1 MTQPYVPPCQDSRI
15 LAEPCPREAGRLPTP
30 SAQMRVLAACVLAS
44 SMAFIDGS
52 ALTVAL
58 PALKQ
63 EFGGSVAVVQW
74 VLNGYVLALAALT
87 MSGGAMADAFG
98 RARILMWGTAAFA
111 LASAACALAPSPLVL
126 IGARVAQGIAAAL
139 VTPASLAL
147 IGELFAK
154 DDRGRAIGIWSGASS
169 LAEAGG
175 PLLGGWLVVA
185 LSWRALFWIN
195 LPMAA
200 RALLLLAGLPK
211 RSGDAEGRFDIL
223 GSVLLALALCAV
235 AFALSA
241 IAPTDSASGHGAGD
255 ANWMLFGAM
264 FVAAIALLSAF
275 WIWQGRATHPLLPRY
290 IFSSRT
296 FAGLNVATMGL
307 YTGLSIV
314 FFLLPFELIER
325 RGMSAVEAGLVFLP
339 FTLCVAFLSKWFGQ
353 LADRLGLRRML
364 LAGSLLAAIGFAAFA
379 TDPSNL
385 AWRSLYLPMAIS
397 GLGFAVL
404 VAPLTAG
411 VMASV
416 DDADEGLAS
425 GINNTASRVAQMI
438 GGAVAALFAA
448 TSAGHVAGLWVAV
461 VASVLG
467 AAAIAFM
474 VARNP

>member
-1 MTQPYVPPCQDSRI
+1 
-15 LAEPCPREAGRLPTP
+15 
-30 SAQMRVLAACVLAS
+30 
-44 SMAFIDGS
+44 MA
-52 ALTVAL
+52 
-58 PALKQ
+58 
-63 EFGGSVAVVQW
+63 
-74 VLNGYVLALAALT
+74 ALA
-87 MSGGAMADAFG
+87 
-98 RARILMWGTAAFA
+98 W
-111 LASAACALAPSPLVL
+111 
-126 IGARVAQGIAAAL
+126 
-139 VTPASLAL
+139 
-147 IGELFAK
+147 
-154 DDRGRAIGIWSGASS
+154 
-169 LAEAGG
+169 
-175 PLLGGWLVVA
+175 
-185 LSWRALFWIN
+185 
-195 LPMAA
+195 
-200 RALLLLAGLPK
+200 LLLAGLPK

-397 GLGFAVL
+397 GLGFADL

-425 GINNTASRVAQMI
+425 GLNNTASRVAQMI